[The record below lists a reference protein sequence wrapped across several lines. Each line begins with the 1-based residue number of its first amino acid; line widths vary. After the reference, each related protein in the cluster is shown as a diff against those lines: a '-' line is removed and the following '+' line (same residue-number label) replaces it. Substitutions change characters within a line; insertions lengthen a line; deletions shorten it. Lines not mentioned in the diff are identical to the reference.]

1 MAPPPNS
8 RHPSIKARK
17 MQQAQQEDP
26 RFRHIDRMLARAY
39 IELLKKRKLSQQKP
53 AYSSYRMDLC
63 DDPANTHITAMLE
76 VPGMKP
82 EQLSVRIEGG
92 RLIVEGN
99 RPGPYLHGDHS
110 ITNPNTHPLSSEP
123 TQNASSEHETST
135 PHPLYPVQ
143 ELKYGKFRREIDL
156 PVGVNASDIR
166 SSLVEG
172 MLTIQW
178 PRNPPSTVAAGS
190 SANVSPHATL

>member
-1 MAPPPNS
+1 
-8 RHPSIKARK
+8 
-17 MQQAQQEDP
+17 
-26 RFRHIDRMLARAY
+26 
-39 IELLKKRKLSQQKP
+39 
-53 AYSSYRMDLC
+53 RMDLC

-92 RLIVEGN
+92 RLI
-99 RPGPYLHGDHS
+99 
-110 ITNPNTHPLSSEP
+110 P
-123 TQNASSEHETST
+123 TQNASSEPETST
-135 PHPLYPVQ
+135 PQPLYPVQ

-178 PRNPPSTVAAGS
+178 PRNP
-190 SANVSPHATL
+190 